1 LSLDRVTIANFV
13 SGVFV
18 RVTVCVGFI
27 DSISEFVIFYGF
39 FMVWSSMGW
48 GIGSRMG
55 WGIGSR
61 MGWGI
66 GSRSVVDGGVVDGDR
81 EMVGGSMVWS
91 SMKGSMVWI
100 SMKGSMVYTM
110 VYRGCMMERGS
121 MVYKWCSVVHR
132 SGMEGCVVYRGTEDT
147 VVNWGSVKGVG
158 MGMGGKSDI
167 AFGTKGI
174 MGVLVGYTGVMTL
187 VLVG

>member
-1 LSLDRVTIANFV
+1 MSLDRVSIANFV

-18 RVTVCVGFI
+18 GVTVCVDFS

-39 FMVWSSMGW
+39 FMVWS
-48 GIGSRMG
+48 RV
-55 WGIGSR
+55 
-61 MGWGI
+61 GWGI

-91 SMKGSMVWI
+91 SMKGSMVYRGC
-100 SMKGSMVYTM
+100 MKGSM

-132 SGMEGCVVYRGTEDT
+132 GGMEGCVVYRGTEDT
-147 VVNWGSVKGVG
+147 VVNGGSVKGVG

-167 AFGTKGI
+167 AFGTKGF
-174 MGVLVGYTGVMTL
+174 MGVLVG
-187 VLVG
+187 